1 MELNRLT
8 QEFHVNRSFSVIG
21 QNELTSIAALRD
33 VMRNANCD
41 YPCQSSHATFKLA
54 ENVPSVPGFLPWALP
69 APRSAPWRAAKR
81 KGQVLKAAV

>member
-54 ENVPSVPGFLPWALP
+54 ENVPSVPGFPETQ
-69 APRSAPWRAAKR
+69 S
-81 KGQVLKAAV
+81 GG

>member
-54 ENVPSVPGFLPWALP
+54 ENVPSVPGFLLSRTDTSFWSLP
-69 APRSAPWRAAKR
+69 TFSGKGHAA
-81 KGQVLKAAV
+81 GQS

>member
-54 ENVPSVPGFLPWALP
+54 ENVPSVPGFPADRRRLPDRTAR
-69 APRSAPWRAAKR
+69 RSSPESETQS
-81 KGQVLKAAV
+81 GG